1 MARVAGLPR
10 RVGGIDIPQDRISA
24 TTWAWAR
31 RALPHYLLAHSVRS
45 YAWGAT
51 LGRDEGLAF
60 EPRILWTASLLHDVG
75 LTRIPRNRRCFEFEG
90 AEIARR
96 FLVGQGMPTSD
107 ADRVGLAIELHMA
120 PSVTLDDGVESVLLD
135 RATGIDVRA
144 TEFERIS
151 AVRAAVTATFRR
163 GGFDSLFLAAIRREV
178 AARPG
183 CQSER
188 LLVRTGLAEAMAS
201 SPWRA
206 SEPARRG

>member
-24 TTWAWAR
+24 TTWAWAQ
-31 RALPHYLLAHSVRS
+31 RALPHYLLTHSVRS
-45 YAWGAT
+45 YAWGAA
-51 LGRDEGLAF
+51 LGRDEGLAY

-96 FLVGQGMPTSD
+96 FLVGRGMPRSE

-144 TEFERIS
+144 TEFEAIS
-151 AVRAAVTATFRR
+151 AVRVAVKAAFPR
-163 GGFDSLFLAAIRREV
+163 GRFDPLFLAAIRRETE
-178 AARPG
+178 ARPG

-188 LLVRTGLAEAMAS
+188 LLNRTGLAASMAR

-206 SEPARRG
+206 SEPAGRG